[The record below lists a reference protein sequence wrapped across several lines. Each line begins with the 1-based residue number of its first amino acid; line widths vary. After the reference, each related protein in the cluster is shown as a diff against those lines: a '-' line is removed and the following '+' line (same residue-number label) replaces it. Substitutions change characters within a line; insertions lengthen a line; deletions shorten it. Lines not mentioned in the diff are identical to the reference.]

1 MGLESRFHGQ
11 QLPRGRSRLDLLP
24 EGEPRDRTGS
34 DPGEQ
39 LHFVC
44 GSPFLWYSFP
54 RTEEMKRIFIRSLV
68 VVLALD
74 GSGGEEVCE
83 SCVDGVCGGRV
94 NFKEKIR
101 NGAKP
106 IPAAHPRRNSTTKQV
121 IKVYFIV
128 Y

>member
-1 MGLESRFHGQ
+1 
-11 QLPRGRSRLDLLP
+11 
-24 EGEPRDRTGS
+24 
-34 DPGEQ
+34 
-39 LHFVC
+39 
-44 GSPFLWYSFP
+44 
-54 RTEEMKRIFIRSLV
+54 

-83 SCVDGVCGGRV
+83 SSVGVCGGRV

-121 IKVYFIV
+121 IIFRFIV